1 MMVLREF
8 LVPKVPLETMVRWV
22 LRVHKGFRV
31 MMVLRE
37 FLAHKALLE
46 LMELLGHFHLVH
58 NLAR

>member
-1 MMVLREF
+1 
-8 LVPKVPLETMVRWV
+8 MVRWV